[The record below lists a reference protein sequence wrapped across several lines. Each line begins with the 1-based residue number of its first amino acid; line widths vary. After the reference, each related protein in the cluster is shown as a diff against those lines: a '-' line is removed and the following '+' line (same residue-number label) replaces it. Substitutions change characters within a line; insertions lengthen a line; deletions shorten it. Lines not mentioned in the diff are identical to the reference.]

1 MRRDKLKRH
10 DKIISVFLASTLVW
24 TAACNNIGIN
34 KVFAYGSEE
43 VSGDAQV
50 VEDGS
55 TLSISSTSENATV
68 VLDGTTFWYH
78 QADLEEKTSLERE
91 GVAYDISGGVTLMQ
105 SGVSAADVHLYDSNS
120 RLYSDGMSGN
130 SLYIVLQAGECV
142 INGQSEGIISNNGGS
157 LEITESGSYYG
168 TLSNNGGSSVIN
180 GILET
185 DSDITLGN
193 KSGTTTI
200 GSSGVVSGNIENT
213 GELIN
218 NGTMSGESYSLDN
231 LMAEAGASFYNAGTM
246 QAASITLTDEVD
258 FTDTE
263 SAIYKVTSSFKKDF
277 DNINGT
283 VVANEDTTIE
293 SSGGTF
299 RLSVGGVTR
308 VINGEVDGTAK
319 SLMKKLYIPIDS
331 IPSDSNAFYGTDYD
345 MFISNFI
352 HVPDDYTGKI
362 EIHYYRDSDASE
374 ELDKSAM
381 YPGTYYFVI
390 KAPSTD
396 AYDEFVSDTYP
407 FKIDLIPA
415 DDFSLSLSGVR
426 NVKYAQDTV
435 TISALPEGVKFATSW
450 PGYDDY
456 QTSYDLP
463 RSFFYCYDENTFNVD
478 HLVQF
483 QTEDGAI
490 SEQVALTSLLPELP
504 DVIFDDSNPEISGSI
519 LADGSAVTDTESTI
533 LADKVTFSI
542 KDKYLSAVTVNGNGN
557 PISEGDGEYFS
568 DITINVPEG
577 VARNYEIAAEDR
589 SGRTFSL
596 SLTIKHTRKK
606 TDATVSVPD
615 TTEGESYKPVVT
627 TDSDGKS
634 KATFKYKKKVD
645 PESAYSSKKPTKPGT
660 YMVLATIPETDN
672 YEEITCEGTFTI
684 SEKKTEEPTTEKP
697 TEEPTEEPTTEE
709 PTTEEPTEEPTT
721 EEPTTEAPKLAASV
735 SVEISNQYY
744 GVDYY
749 PTSETNSDG
758 EVYYLYAKPDSD
770 FSETKPTE
778 PGDYIVRAVVP
789 ETDKYLSAEKDATF
803 SISYLP
809 VPDKAY
815 EIYGVMGE
823 NKYYTSEVSL
833 IAPDGYS
840 IASWL
845 NGNYTDR
852 VTYNPDSKVV
862 YLMKTSNGAKTAAIA
877 VTEEILQDMNC
888 PSLNGFARDQD
899 GGQIDLTGD
908 FFADKLTFTIK
919 DEHLKEVTLNG
930 EDVQIKD
937 NQATFELDAKHNQ
950 KSFIV
955 YAKDEAGNEY
965 KTSFLMMATWYKGL
979 LIPADVEVGLKSGT
993 GYMLDSGLFTIDGEG
1008 TIYNGN
1014 NKVFVDGDEDLT
1026 FHTVK

>member
-1 MRRDKLKRH
+1 MKSIKKNKIMSIILTIVMILSLVYSVPFKGIVNAGNVEIDGGVISCTAEGSLAESFELNRDGNGSLILSYLK
-10 DKIISVFLASTLVW
+10 
-24 TAACNNIGIN
+24 
-34 KVFAYGSEE
+34 KVEGAGSESQT
-43 VSGDAQV
+43 VSVSENPYFQMEAGTSLNVNCDVTIDTVKLAGGDAYPSKLIINSGASV
-50 VEDGS
+50 YVSSVDSYNVGNELSNEGTLTMGPFDSESLYDGGNLHIYNYGTIAS
-55 TLSISSTSENATV
+55 SDIS
-68 VLDGTTFWYH
+68 LIDGTIN
-78 QADLEEKTSLERE
+78 S
-91 GVAYDISGGVTLMQ
+91 YDGAVYQVT
-105 SGVSAADVHLYDSNS
+105 N
-120 RLYSDGMSGN
+120 
-130 SLYIVLQAGECV
+130 
-142 INGQSEGIISNNGGS
+142 
-157 LEITESGSYYG
+157 
-168 TLSNNGGSSVIN
+168 
-180 GILET
+180 
-185 DSDITLGN
+185 
-193 KSGTTTI
+193 
-200 GSSGVVSGNIENT
+200 
-213 GELIN
+213 
-218 NGTMSGESYSLDN
+218 
-231 LMAEAGASFYNAGTM
+231 
-246 QAASITLTDEVD
+246 
-258 FTDTE
+258 
-263 SAIYKVTSSFKKDF
+263 SFKKDF
-277 DNINGT
+277 FDLAGT
-283 VVANEDTTIE
+283 VVAQPDTHIE
-293 SSGGTF
+293 SDGGKF
-299 RLSVGGVTR
+299 VLSVNGVTR
-308 VINGEVDGTAK
+308 IIDGEVDDIAGN
-319 SLMKKLYIPIDS
+319 LMRRLYIGIDS
-331 IPSDSNAFYGTDYD
+331 IPSDSIAFYGTDYD
-345 MFISNFI
+345 MFISNFV
-352 HVPDDYTGKI
+352 HVPDDYAGKW
-362 EIHYYRDSDASE
+362 EIHYYDTEDATNELSKSD
-374 ELDKSAM
+374 M

-390 KAPSTD
+390 KAPETDNYDGFESD
-396 AYDEFVSDTYP
+396 AYP
-407 FKIDLIPA
+407 FQIGLISA

-426 NVKYAQDTV
+426 NVNYAQDTV

-463 RSFFYCYDENTFNVD
+463 RSFFYCYDENSFNVD

-483 QTEDGAI
+483 QTEEGAI

-634 KATFKYKKKVD
+634 KATFKYKKKAD

-672 YEEITCEGTFTI
+672 YEEIICEGTFTI

-697 TEEPTEEPTTEE
+697 TEEPTTEEPTTEE

-809 VPDKAY
+809 APDKAY

-888 PSLNGFARDQD
+888 PSLNGFAKDQD

-908 FFADKLTFTIK
+908 FFADKLTFIIK

-993 GYMLDSGLFTIDGEG
+993 GYMLGSGLFTIDGEG